1 MTPARYIVGL
11 TALCLI
17 WGTTWQAIKISLKGI
32 PPFTGAGF
40 RFVVASIALFLIILF
55 RRSSLHVNKREIRL
69 LLLVAVLTYFIDY
82 GLIYWG
88 EKYLSAGVTAVFFA
102 TFPLFTAVFSNFVF
116 KNEHFNWIR
125 YSGLLIGF
133 SGITI
138 VFLDQLLITSFN
150 TKIILSSSGIIIAAI
165 SAAIATVMIK
175 KHLTHINSFSL
186 SFYQMAPGALFLL
199 LFGIISEDWA
209 SIQLPLDV
217 ILAVLYLAIIGSA
230 VTFVIYYH
238 LLRHMSAI
246 SLSTIIYVTPI
257 VALVADYFI
266 FREVPPIRTLLGA
279 GLIFLGI
286 WITQIKG
293 KKHSNIRKTF

>member
-1 MTPARYIVGL
+1 MKPIKQITGL
-11 TALCLI
+11 ILLCLI
-17 WGTTWQAIKISLKGI
+17 WGTTWQVIKISLKGL

-40 RFVVASIALFLIILF
+40 RFIAASIVLFLIILL
-55 RRSSLHVNKREIRL
+55 RRSSLHVNKRETRL

-82 GLIYWG
+82 GLIYWA

-102 TFPLFTAVFSNFVF
+102 TFPLFTAILSNFVF
-116 KNEHFNWIR
+116 KNEYFNWIK
-125 YSGLLIGF
+125 YLGLMIGF

-150 TKIILSSSGIIIAAI
+150 TKIILASSGVIISAV
-165 SAAIATVMIK
+165 SAAIATVIIK

-199 LFGIISEDWA
+199 SFGLISENWA
-209 SIQLPLDV
+209 AIKLPTDV
-217 ILAVLYLAIIGSA
+217 VLAVLYLAIIGSS

-238 LLRHMSAI
+238 LLRYMSAI

-257 VALVADYFI
+257 VALIADYLF
-266 FREVPPIRTLLGA
+266 FQEVPHVRTLVGSA
-279 GLIFLGI
+279 LIVLGI
-286 WITQIKG
+286 WITQI
-293 KKHSNIRKTF
+293 RKRTTEKQLI

>member
-1 MTPARYIVGL
+1 LNPIKQITGL
-11 TALCLI
+11 IALCLI
-17 WGTTWQAIKISLKGI
+17 WGTTWQAIKISLKGL

-40 RFVVASIALFLIILF
+40 RFVVASLVLFLIILF

-82 GLIYWG
+82 GLIYWA

-102 TFPLFTAVFSNFVF
+102 TFPLFTAIFSNFIF
-116 KNEHFNWIR
+116 KNEHFNWIK
-125 YSGLLIGF
+125 YIGLMIGF

-138 VFLDQLLITSFN
+138 VFLDQLMITSFN
-150 TKIILSSSGIIIAAI
+150 KMIILSSSGVIISAI
-165 SAAIATVMIK
+165 SAAIATVIIK

-199 LFGIISEDWA
+199 SFGLLSENLDA
-209 SIQLPLDV
+209 IRLPTDV
-217 ILAVLYLAIIGSA
+217 VLAVLYLAIIGSA

-238 LLRHMSAI
+238 LLKYMSAI
-246 SLSTIIYVTPI
+246 SLSTIIYVTPV
-257 VALVADYFI
+257 VALVADYLF
-266 FREVPPIRTLLGA
+266 FHEVPHIRTLLGA

-286 WITQIKG
+286 WTTQMG
-293 KKHSNIRKTF
+293 KKGQRK